1 MAGFSY
7 AKASEDE
14 GGFIIIYGALPQM
27 VNVHFFCSSKRNEP
41 KKRAPEMPTSAFLG
55 ARYTKPY
62 WRYQKGCSSL
72 HLASP
77 SSQKRHLIKIDAYY
91 STRFRV
97 SQRAVS
103 MIFSIASI
111 ISIFNTKL
119 WYCPPEGGSLR
130 QHFLLK
136 AIAASLKLSLIRG
149 VN

>member
-1 MAGFSY
+1 MAGSSY

-72 HLASP
+72 H
-77 SSQKRHLIKIDAYY
+77 
-91 STRFRV
+91 FRV